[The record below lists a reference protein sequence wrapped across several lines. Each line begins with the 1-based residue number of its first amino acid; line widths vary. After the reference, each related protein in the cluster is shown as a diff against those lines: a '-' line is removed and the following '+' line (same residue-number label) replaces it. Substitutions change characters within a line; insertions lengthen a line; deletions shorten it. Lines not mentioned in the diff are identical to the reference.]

1 MVFVVSI
8 SEIPETQAYRSF
20 YMQTF
25 WVLLYGQA
33 TSGTWNSVFG
43 WSRGWKVV
51 SKRVGELKKVLFR
64 VETSPVSIISL
75 LSLEERTRL
84 YRDTR
89 RLAANWT
96 LSQIYLSLSTPYLSF
111 SVLVHYTI
119 PDASFAGFHELK
131 RSGLNR
137 PGWAHVFKIPSASWD
152 NEHIEVSY
160 VSNKSVI
167 CYLNMV
173 DWSWIYNSSGVRRTP
188 LS

>member
-1 MVFVVSI
+1 
-8 SEIPETQAYRSF
+8 
-20 YMQTF
+20 MQTF
-25 WVLLYGQA
+25 WWWCMDKQRQEHEIRYSA
-33 TSGTWNSVFG
+33 E
-43 WSRGWKVV
+43 VV
-51 SKRVGELKKVLFR
+51 TDRLGLKGLVSTLNFR

-173 DWSWIYNSSGVRRTP
+173 DWSWIYNSSG
-188 LS
+188 LHCHSF